1 MFLVFFFFTWYLK
14 KSSNKNGLRDSLNA
28 HFKNSIDF
36 QRFDLTEKKIL
47 KKKKKNPTS
56 ISVLVFLFFF
66 TWYFKNLSNQNGL

>member
-47 KKKKKNPTS
+47 KKKKNPTS